1 MLCVVS
7 TPDRFVPYHTRERL
21 TSGSPS
27 QRDRGSSPGELQQLG
42 PSFIPWTDQALFL
55 AHEAAGHHAVIQ
67 IVWRY
72 GSGVDTDGLQ
82 RFLGH
87 LEHGL
92 LSRLVQPAVLPMG
105 RHQWVRVEPSP
116 STLAVNAPPIPPC
129 DLRRWANEQVELPLD
144 PACGPGW
151 RLAVQPLTD
160 GAAAV
165 SLVVSHCLADGTA
178 TMMAVCDAVAG
189 TRCTLPFSA
198 PAPDRRLRR
207 ALAELR
213 QCARDLPAA
222 LVGVSRLVGTLR
234 RAPRSAT
241 RATPRVAAA
250 ARTGADD
257 APLPHQQNGIV
268 ALPSVSFR
276 AEASAWKAAAR
287 RRGVHRLTLLA
298 AFSAHLAV
306 RLERVHDGTITLL
319 VPVNL
324 RKGRADLG
332 ANQVALATVAVPV
345 IALHQ
350 SLAGFQA
357 TLNQAV
363 SRARQD
369 GDRTT
374 ALLPLVPFIPRRLVP
389 SLGELA
395 FNSAS
400 HRPVTCSHMGA
411 VPDAVSRIDGTVADW
426 FCCRGVDRHVS
437 AENLARRGG
446 VATLLSGVV
455 GDQLL
460 LSVIAY
466 QPGLVM
472 DSQRLEQIVAE
483 SLADIDLPDAV
494 VYA

>member
-1 MLCVVS
+1 MTQTVS
-7 TPDRFVPYHTRERL
+7 A
-21 TSGSPS
+21 
-27 QRDRGSSPGELQQLG
+27 
-42 PSFIPWTDQALFL
+42 PSFIPWMDQGLFL

-67 IVWRY
+67 VVWRY
-72 GSGVDTDGLQ
+72 GAGVDLDGLQ

-87 LEHGL
+87 LEHGM

-116 STLAVNAPPIPPC
+116 STLAVHAPPIPPC
-129 DLRRWANEQVELPLD
+129 DLRRWANEQVQLPLD
-144 PACGPGW
+144 PARGPGW

-189 TRCTLPFSA
+189 TRRTLPFPA
-198 PAPDRRLRR
+198 PAPDQRLTR
-207 ALAELR
+207 AVAELR

-222 LVGVSRLVGTLR
+222 LVGLSRLVGTVR
-234 RAPRSAT
+234 RAPHSAT
-241 RATPRVAAA
+241 RATPRSAAA
-250 ARTGADD
+250 ARAGADD
-257 APLPHQQNGIV
+257 ARPPQQQGGIV

-287 RRGVHRLTLLA
+287 RRGVHRFTLLA

-324 RKGRADLG
+324 RKGGADLG

-345 IALHQ
+345 VALQ
-350 SLAGFQA
+350 ESLADFQT
-357 TLNQAV
+357 TLNHAV

-369 GDRTT
+369 GDSTT

-400 HRPVTCSHMGA
+400 HRPVTCSHMGV
-411 VPDAVSRIDGTVADW
+411 VPDAISRIDGSIAEW
-426 FCCRGVDRHVS
+426 FYFRGVDRHVS

-455 GDQLL
+455 GDRLL
-460 LSVIAY
+460 LNVIAY
-466 QPGLVM
+466 QPRLVT

-483 SLADIDLPDAV
+483 TLADVDLSDAV
-494 VYA
+494 AYA

>member
-1 MLCVVS
+1 MTQTVS
-7 TPDRFVPYHTRERL
+7 E
-21 TSGSPS
+21 
-27 QRDRGSSPGELQQLG
+27 
-42 PSFIPWTDQALFL
+42 PSFISWMDQGLFL
-55 AHEAAGHHAVIQ
+55 VHEAAGHHAVMQ
-67 IVWRY
+67 CVWRY
-72 GSGVDTDGLQ
+72 GSGVDVDGLQ

-87 LEHGL
+87 LEHGM
-92 LSRLVQPAVLPMG
+92 LSRLVQPAVLPIG
-105 RHQWVRVEPSP
+105 RHRWVRVEPSP
-116 STLAVNAPPIPPC
+116 STLAVHAPPIPPG
-129 DLRRWANEQVELPLD
+129 DLRRWANEQVQLPLD

-160 GAAAV
+160 GATAV

-178 TMMAVCDAVAG
+178 ATMAVCDAVAG
-189 TRCTLPFSA
+189 TRLTLPFPA
-198 PAPDRRLRR
+198 PSPDRRLMR

-222 LVGVSRLVGTLR
+222 LVGLLRLVGTVR
-234 RAPRSAT
+234 RTQRSAT

-257 APLPHQQNGIV
+257 ARLPQQEDGIV
-268 ALPSVSFR
+268 SLPSVSFR

-324 RKGRADLG
+324 RKNRADLG

-345 IALHQ
+345 VALQ
-350 SLAGFQA
+350 GSLADFQA

-369 GDRTT
+369 GDSTT
-374 ALLPLVPFIPRRLVP
+374 ALLPLVPFVPRHLVP
-389 SLGELA
+389 ALGELA

-400 HRPVTCSHMGA
+400 HRPITCSHLGA
-411 VPDAVSRIDGTVADW
+411 LPDAVSRIDGSVAEW
-426 FCCRGVDRHVS
+426 FCVR
-437 AENLARRGG
+437 
-446 VATLLSGVV
+446 
-455 GDQLL
+455 
-460 LSVIAY
+460 
-466 QPGLVM
+466 
-472 DSQRLEQIVAE
+472 
-483 SLADIDLPDAV
+483 
-494 VYA
+494 

>member
-1 MLCVVS
+1 MTQTVS
-7 TPDRFVPYHTRERL
+7 A
-21 TSGSPS
+21 
-27 QRDRGSSPGELQQLG
+27 
-42 PSFIPWTDQALFL
+42 PSFIPWMDQGLFL

-67 IVWRY
+67 VVWRY
-72 GSGVDTDGLQ
+72 GSGVDFDGLQ
-82 RFLGH
+82 QFLGH
-87 LEHGL
+87 LEHGM
-92 LSRLVQPAVLPMG
+92 LSRLVRPAVLPMG

-116 STLAVNAPPIPPC
+116 STLAVNAPPIPPG
-129 DLRRWANEQVELPLD
+129 DVRRWANEQVQLPLD
-144 PACGPGW
+144 PARGPGW
-151 RLAVQPLTD
+151 RLAMQPLTD
-160 GAAAV
+160 GAAVV

-189 TRCTLPFSA
+189 TRRTLPFSA
-198 PAPDRRLRR
+198 PAPDRRLTR

-222 LVGVSRLVGTLR
+222 LVGLSRLVGTVR
-234 RAPRSAT
+234 RAPRSAV
-241 RATPRVAAA
+241 RATPRVAVV

-257 APLPHQQNGIV
+257 ARPPQQQDGIV

-332 ANQVALATVAVPV
+332 ANQVALATVTVPV
-345 IALHQ
+345 VALQ
-350 SLAGFQA
+350 EPLAGFQA
-357 TLNQAV
+357 TLNDAV
-363 SRARQD
+363 SRARED
-369 GDRTT
+369 GDQTT

-389 SLGELA
+389 SLSELA

-411 VPDAVSRIDGTVADW
+411 VPDALSRIDGRVAEW
-426 FCCRGVDRHVS
+426 FCFRGVDRHVS

-455 GDQLL
+455 GNQLL
-460 LSVIAY
+460 LNVIAY
-466 QPGLVM
+466 QPQLVT

-483 SLADIDLPDAV
+483 ALVDVDLPDAV
-494 VYA
+494 MYA